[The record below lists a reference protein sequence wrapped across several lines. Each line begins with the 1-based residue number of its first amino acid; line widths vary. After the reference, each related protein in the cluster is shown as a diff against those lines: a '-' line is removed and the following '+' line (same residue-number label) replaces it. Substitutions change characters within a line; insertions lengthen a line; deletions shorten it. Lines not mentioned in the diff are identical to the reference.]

1 MAPSTRSSCNKV
13 NQALDKDP
21 DKHKNSKAPGKMLG
35 YKITD
40 NERTRKFGI
49 GANSLEMLLQKAQL
63 KFPVSV

>member
-1 MAPSTRSSCNKV
+1 MAPSTRSNCSKV

-21 DKHKNSKAPGKMLG
+21 DKHKNLKAPAKMLG

-40 NERTRKFGI
+40 NERSRKFGI

-63 KFPVSV
+63 KFPVSA